1 MIEGDY
7 CTNFMLGCGALEI
20 KLGEKMLMREHPQN
34 FATYEEAVGFAE
46 VELEGGPDFRIKV
59 DSGGSFRVVVITDD
73 GDVKAIMERLNYSV
87 SSMDRNHQ

>member
-1 MIEGDY
+1 
-7 CTNFMLGCGALEI
+7 
-20 KLGEKMLMREHPQN
+20 MLMREHPQN

-87 SSMDRNHQ
+87 SSMGRNHQ